1 MRNASQV
8 GAVASWLTGGI
19 RDLISTNFNATGGD
33 GSTSLLAGNSAAQI
47 KGKTGTN
54 TNGVYW
60 INLPTAGPTQVYC
73 LMDSVYDGGGWML
86 AMKGGKALS
95 DNTFAYSSSYW
106 TTTNTLN
113 PTDTTR
119 TAANAKY
126 QPFNYFEAKDVL
138 ALWPDMTQSNVMAE
152 RYYAFR
158 IVKADTNIRENV
170 IDDLS
175 GATAATYT
183 NGTSIT
189 MIPLEISARVT
200 PAVTINVQYAI
211 NSSPTSDTNNGV
223 KPWISNNG
231 SQRSYS
237 STFTVPASTAIS
249 VGVNKGTTNR
259 SSGPHAMYFEQLQS
273 GTVLATTTLVD
284 GVANTITLT
293 TGANTTQGRF
303 YVQDSGWAGSGYNW
317 NFVADFYCY
326 KTTTSQITWT
336 GGSVA
341 NNTQWSWLENN
352 FNGGS
357 RQSLTSFFNLS
368 YSAQYGGSGLFKR
381 DAKTFSGWTN
391 GSFSSQTDV
400 RFYGFNYNSYYNA
413 TFPSVNGAVRWGLG
427 WNENGEGLWPSA
439 GAGANTYIGSND
451 VFGGIGLGASA
462 ARSAG
467 DWINCCQDTTGINRS
482 ARFEMFVR

>member
-8 GAVASWLTGGI
+8 GSVASGLTGGI
-19 RDLISTNFNATGGD
+19 RDLIYSHHKPAGGD
-33 GSTSLLAGNSAAQI
+33 GSTSALAGTSAAQI
-47 KGKTGTN
+47 KSMTATN

-73 LMDSVYDGGGWML
+73 LMDSAYDGGGWML
-86 AMKGGKALS
+86 AMKGAKALS
-95 DNTFAYSSSYW
+95 DTTFAYSSSYW

-183 NGTSIT
+183 NGSSIT

-200 PAVTINVQYAI
+200 PAVTINVQYTI
-211 NSSPTSDTNNGV
+211 NSSPTADTNNGV

-259 SSGPHAMYFEQLQS
+259 GTPHAMYFEQLQS

-284 GVANTITLT
+284 GVANTINLT
-293 TGANTTQGRF
+293 TTATTTQGRF

-336 GGSVA
+336 GGSIA

-391 GSFSSQTDV
+391 GSFSSQVDI
-400 RFYGFNYNSYYNA
+400 RFYGFNYSQ
-413 TFPSVNGAVRWGLG
+413 VNYTAYPAVSGSVRWGFG
-427 WNENGEGLWPSA
+427 WNENGEGLWPSSNQPYV
-439 GAGANTYIGSND
+439 GTND
-451 VFGGIGLGASA
+451 VFGGIGMASGT
-462 ARSAG
+462 RSAG
-467 DWINCCQDTTGINRS
+467 DFIACCQDTTGINRS